1 MLPPFCRTKKKWRR
15 SSFDIGTAEWH
26 QDDSRASL
34 YLTSFRV
41 QSTNGVDPESTMA
54 SWMDNAETFPPS
66 RSLRKGEFV
75 GKILQNRVYRECIGN
90 ILSRWWLALFGWN
103 FHPENWGRG
112 THCDEHIFQRGLVQ
126 PPTSYITILEPE
138 NAWVSKFGKFKG
150 LIFRRSIPGTSGVHE
165 PFV

>member
-1 MLPPFCRTKKKWRR
+1 MLPPFCRTKKNGGDHRLILELLNGIKMIQGRR
-15 SSFDIGTAEWH
+15 YTLQVSVSNPPMELIQNQRWPPGW
-26 QDDSRASL
+26 
-34 YLTSFRV
+34 
-41 QSTNGVDPESTMA
+41 TMPKL
-54 SWMDNAETFPPS
+54 FPPS